1 VTSQGRRVVGSA
13 VLVACALAVVGSSAS
28 AAESQVAGD
37 WIGRADAACARANEQ
52 IRALDSDPANR
63 TDSGGWERVQAT
75 FTRFR
80 AISRE
85 ELARVRDVQ
94 LPKRLGSLLRMR
106 DKALGRQYEAAE
118 QRDLE
123 GFEQAGEDGTDAFVP
138 FVLLAHRYGM
148 HACADSVGV
157 RASASAGAGAIVRGA
172 LAVTWWCNAHE
183 GVLAP
188 GDATLVAGAARE
200 LVATAHGHPD
210 ATVPYLVATTGAP
223 RTFRAALRMT
233 LSTLRSCGTAPLAA
247 RLARE
252 AAATA
257 RAVGAG

>member
-1 VTSQGRRVVGSA
+1 VTSHERRVVGSV
-13 VLVACALAVVGSSAS
+13 VLVACVLAVAGCGSSGADS
-28 AAESQVAGD
+28 PAADD
-37 WIGRADAACARANEQ
+37 WIDRADAACARANDE
-52 IRALDSDPANR
+52 IRVLDSDPANR
-63 TDSGGWERVQAT
+63 TDSGGWDRVQAT

-80 AISRE
+80 AISRN
-85 ELARVRDVQ
+85 ELSSVRDAH
-94 LPKRLGSLLRMR
+94 LPRRLFSLMRMR
-106 DKALGRQYEAAE
+106 DEALGRQYDAA
-118 QRDLE
+118 QQQDLR
-123 GFEQAGEDGTDAFVP
+123 GFEQAGEAGTDAFVP

-157 RASASAGAGAIVRGA
+157 RASASAGAGSIVRGA

-183 GVLAP
+183 GVLPP

-200 LVATAHGHPD
+200 LVAAAHGHPD
-210 ATVPYLVATTGAP
+210 ATVPYLVATPGAP

-233 LSTLRSCGTAPLAA
+233 ASTLRGCGTAPLAA
-247 RLARE
+247 QLARE